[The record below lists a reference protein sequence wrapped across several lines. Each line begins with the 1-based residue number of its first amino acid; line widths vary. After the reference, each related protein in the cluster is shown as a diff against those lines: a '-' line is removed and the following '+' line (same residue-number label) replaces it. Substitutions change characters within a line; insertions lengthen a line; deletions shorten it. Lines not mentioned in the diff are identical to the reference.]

1 MQLDIVKIM
10 KNIQK
15 LKIIMKNSLMSPD
28 IEYQM
33 LHSEKFLLDID
44 NESSES
50 SDSQISDSS
59 SDVDAK

>member
-1 MQLDIVKIM
+1 
-10 KNIQK
+10 
-15 LKIIMKNSLMSPD
+15 MKNSLMSPD

-59 SDVDAK
+59 SDVDAKLNISP